1 MIERTQGDLLQADAE
16 AIVNAVN
23 CVGVMGKG
31 IALQFRHAYPDNY
44 KVYRAAC
51 QRGEV
56 RPGTMLLYEIP
67 DPPPRYLINFPT
79 KRHWR
84 DQSHMEDIEAGLV
97 ALVAV
102 VRDYAI
108 ASIAMPALG
117 CGLGGLEWA
126 AVRPKIE
133 AAFADLPHVRVLL
146 YEPMDSS

>member
-31 IALQFRHAYPDNY
+31 IALQFRYAYPDNY

-56 RPGTMLLYEIP
+56 RPSTMLVYEML
-67 DPPPRYLINFPT
+67 DLHPRYLINFPT

-84 DQSHMEDIEAGLV
+84 DKSRMEDIEAGLV
-97 ALVAV
+97 ALVEV
-102 VRDYAI
+102 VRDRAI

-126 AVRPKIE
+126 TVRPKIE
-133 AAFADLPHVRVLL
+133 SAFADLPHVRVLL
-146 YEPMDSS
+146 YEPIDPS